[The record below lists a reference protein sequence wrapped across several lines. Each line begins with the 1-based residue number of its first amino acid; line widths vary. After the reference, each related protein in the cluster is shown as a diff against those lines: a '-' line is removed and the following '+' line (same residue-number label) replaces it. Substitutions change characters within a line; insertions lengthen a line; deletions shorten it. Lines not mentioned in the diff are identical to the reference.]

1 MLSLLCERYKKT
13 KIIFKRSI
21 VSYTKASMVLNYFIP
36 CLQGYFYYCVQLYNS
51 TATIRL
57 IKEQVIPSA
66 NLILPNIDYCYV

>member
-1 MLSLLCERYKKT
+1 
-13 KIIFKRSI
+13 
-21 VSYTKASMVLNYFIP
+21 MVLNYFIP

-57 IKEQVIPSA
+57 VKEEVIPSA